1 MNSIS
6 FIRRYAKMEQ
16 INDLGKYFNL
26 PNTENNRNKIFFY
39 KEQDKIY
46 YMIFF
51 YRKIG
56 IEKSEIIRNNYIG
69 LPMEL
74 NEIIADFIIE
84 DLELTIH
91 LEKII
96 NYQYPYERNIY
107 NYLGH
112 EKNFQSELDLD
123 EYYNDICEIN
133 NRMEFLP
140 AICLIKEFLML
151 FVQLNT
157 FDFIIEK

>member
-6 FIRRYAKMEQ
+6 FVRRFSKMKK
-16 INDLGKYFNL
+16 INDLAEYYNL
-26 PNTENNRNKIFFY
+26 PNTKNNMNKIFFY
-39 KEQDKIY
+39 QQNDKIY
-46 YMIFF
+46 YMIYF
-51 YRKIG
+51 YRKLG
-56 IEKSEIIRNNYIG
+56 IEKSELIRNNFIG

-84 DLELTIH
+84 EYELTIL
-91 LEKII
+91 LEKSIHFH
-96 NYQYPYERNIY
+96 YPYERNIY

-112 EKNFQSELDLD
+112 EKNFESDLDLD
-123 EYYNDICEIN
+123 DYYKDICEIN
-133 NRMEFLP
+133 NSMEYLP

-157 FDFIIEK
+157 FDYLIEK